1 MGGIWGSTFASAA
14 VTQRVGRAPTS
25 PLTSLET
32 EEFALFAPVDG
43 KLEGQTHESL
53 CAELRRVHA
62 IDDGRD
68 DIGRQR
74 RKPQEARQVT
84 DGELL
89 LTGNGWHG
97 QIGVPD

>member
-1 MGGIWGSTFASAA
+1 MAGTQRAGAGQNLPLHLSAA
-14 VTQRVGRAPTS
+14 
-25 PLTSLET
+25 

-53 CAELRRVHA
+53 CAELRRVLA